1 MKEKGEGFVGAVR
14 HGEGVIRKQPENMNN
29 IDRLE
34 LEARVAIII
43 RLYQDDDV
51 MYHVMDEESA
61 STIWI
66 KLESQCMSR
75 SLSNKL
81 YLK

>member
-1 MKEKGEGFVGAVR
+1 MMKALYE
-14 HGEGVIRKQPENMNN
+14 KQPENMNN

-34 LEARVAIII
+34 LEARAVIII

-51 MYHVMDEESA
+51 MYHVMDEEST